1 MRLSKTHVDGGFGRT
16 KTGLRF
22 WRKLFYHPILYIQQT
37 RTLYM
42 RYYTSDIIHSTDT
55 HYTCDI
61 IHPIL
66 YIQQTCTLYMQY
78 HTADIIHSTDT
89 HTIHAILYIRQTRTL
104 YIRYYASDTI
114 HSTDTHTI
122 HAILY
127 IRYYT
132 FNLINDESSS
142 SLSFSRPPSVP
153 FLIEEKE
160 QPYPTV
166 LLLNPESA
174 PVCEG
179 GKYPG

>member
-66 YIQQTCTLYMQY
+66 YIQQTCTLYMRY
-78 HTADIIHSTDT
+78 YTSVIIHSTNTHTIDAILFIRHAHYTCDIIHPILYIQQTRTLYTRYYTSDIIHSTDT
-89 HTIHAILYIRQTRTL
+89 HT
-104 YIRYYASDTI
+104 
-114 HSTDTHTI
+114 
-122 HAILY
+122 
-127 IRYYT
+127 
-132 FNLINDESSS
+132 
-142 SLSFSRPPSVP
+142 
-153 FLIEEKE
+153 E
-160 QPYPTV
+160 Q
-166 LLLNPESA
+166 
-174 PVCEG
+174 
-179 GKYPG
+179 